1 MSTRFQHVTTL
12 NMAYC
17 HIATLEVGAFDGM
30 DALLE
35 LKLESNRLN
44 YLHGSSLFPANVHHV
59 EGGRRTHGRTDEE
72 DELDRF
78 SISFG
83 VPIPLSS
90 EAPRNR

>member
-1 MSTRFQHVTTL
+1 
-12 NMAYC
+12 MAYC

-59 EGGRRTHGRTDEE
+59 EGRTDEARTGWT
-72 DELDRF
+72 DGL
-78 SISFG
+78 
-83 VPIPLSS
+83 
-90 EAPRNR
+90 A

>member
-59 EGGRRTHGRTDEE
+59 EGRMDEARTDG
-72 DELDRF
+72 L
-78 SISFG
+78 
-83 VPIPLSS
+83 
-90 EAPRNR
+90 A